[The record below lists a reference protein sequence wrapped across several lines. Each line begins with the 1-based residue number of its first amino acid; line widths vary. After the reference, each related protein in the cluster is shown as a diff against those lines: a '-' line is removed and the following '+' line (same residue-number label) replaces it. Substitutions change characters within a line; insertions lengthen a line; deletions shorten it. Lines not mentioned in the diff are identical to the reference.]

1 MGEGKQGLMVVEAAK
16 GLMPPQNALVQIQNK
31 YVELET
37 GFKSWLSKQ
46 PIYLEAAVATVGGAA
61 QGALLGAL
69 MGTLTQDMSS
79 SLPLPPPQAGLD
91 PKAMAS
97 FRQAQALS
105 GGPFVQARNFA
116 VMTGVNIGISTV
128 LKRLKGKE
136 DVQSSMIAAFG
147 SGAMFSLVSGM
158 GGPNQ
163 IGNMV
168 TSGLFFAL
176 AQGGMYKLGEKF
188 SKPREEDPAYM
199 KTKHLLKSLGL
210 ENYENNFK
218 RGMLN
223 DYTLP
228 LLTDS
233 ALKDV
238 RIPPGPRLLILDHIE
253 RDPELSQ
260 RRRK

>member
-1 MGEGKQGLMVVEAAK
+1 MGDGKQGLMVAEAPK
-16 GLMPPQNALVQIQNK
+16 GLMAPQNPFVQIQTK
-31 YVELET
+31 YKELET
-37 GFKSWLSKQ
+37 GVKSWLSKQ
-46 PIYLEAAVATVGGAA
+46 PLYIEAAAATAGGAV
-61 QGALLGAL
+61 QGGLIGAL

-79 SLPLPPPQAGLD
+79 SLPMPPPQAGLD

-97 FRQAQALS
+97 FQQAQALS
-105 GGPFVQARNFA
+105 GGPLVQARNFA
-116 VMTGVNIGISTV
+116 VMTGVNVGISTV
-128 LKRLKGKE
+128 LRRIKGKE

-163 IGNMV
+163 LGNMV

-188 SKPREEDPAYM
+188 TKPPQEDPAYT
-199 KTKHLLKSLGL
+199 KTKSLLKSLGL
-210 ENYENNFK
+210 ESYEKNFK
-218 RGMLN
+218 KGMLN

-228 LLTDS
+228 LLNDS

-238 RIPPGPRLLILDHIE
+238 RIPPGPRLLILDRIE